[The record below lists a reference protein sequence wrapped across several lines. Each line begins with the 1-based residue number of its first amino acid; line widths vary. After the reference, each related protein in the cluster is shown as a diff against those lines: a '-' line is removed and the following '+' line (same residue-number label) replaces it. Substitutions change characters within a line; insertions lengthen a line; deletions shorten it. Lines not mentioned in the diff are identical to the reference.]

1 MNDTVWVTKLGLA
14 VVAVVL
20 VMVTSRYVSS
30 VYSVGNK
37 TAFAVSTRSLQHLTK
52 PWRCHRDTRE
62 TLNALKTRERLGKRR
77 SSDIPVTD
85 W

>member
-30 VYSVGNK
+30 VYSVGSK
-37 TAFAVSTRSLQHLTK
+37 TAFAVSMRSLQHLTK
-52 PWRCHRDTRE
+52 PWRCHGDAMEMPERHKRD
-62 TLNALKTRERLGKRR
+62 AERSQNEGTAGKEKK
-77 SSDIPVTD
+77 
-85 W
+85 

>member
-30 VYSVGNK
+30 VYSVG
-37 TAFAVSTRSLQHLTK
+37 TRPHSLCRRGPYSILRSLG
-52 PWRCHRDTRE
+52 DAIE
-62 TLNALKTRERLGKRR
+62 TQERR
-77 SSDIPVTD
+77 
-85 W
+85 